1 MTFILKKLSLSQD
14 ELIAIKKEPDKGKS
28 QKLANESKKCL
39 KIKLYLF
46 FFLGNIL
53 ILFFWY
59 YITAFAAV
67 YPNTQIHL
75 IKDTLLSFGISMTY
89 PFFINLIPGIFRFP
103 SLKSGNKECLYKVG
117 QIISLL

>member
-1 MTFILKKLSLSQD
+1 MFENKIIFI
-14 ELIAIKKEPDKGKS
+14 
-28 QKLANESKKCL
+28 
-39 KIKLYLF
+39 
-46 FFLGNIL
+46 FFLWKYL

-67 YPNTQIHL
+67 YPNAQIHL
-75 IKDTLLSFGISMTY
+75 IKDTLLSFGISMSY